1 MSEWSSVHAAGR
13 GMLTR
18 VHVLSS
24 RSNMLSSS
32 LEFYQALPQHAA
44 KPCNSTDSKQWQDV

>member
-44 KPCNSTDSKQWQDV
+44 KPCNSTDPKQWQDV